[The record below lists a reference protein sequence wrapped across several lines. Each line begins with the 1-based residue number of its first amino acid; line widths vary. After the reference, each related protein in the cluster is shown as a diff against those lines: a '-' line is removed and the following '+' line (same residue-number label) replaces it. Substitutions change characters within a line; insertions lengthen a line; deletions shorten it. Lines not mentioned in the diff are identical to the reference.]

1 MRPIRG
7 RGLEADSWVSL
18 ISETPKRYPCFF
30 LIYNM
35 TTKITLFVSLFGFQL
50 VLTQSEFPGELKDVQ
65 LSLGATVW
73 SFNVAAAALS

>member
-1 MRPIRG
+1 M
-7 RGLEADSWVSL
+7 
-18 ISETPKRYPCFF
+18 F
-30 LIYNM
+30 LLDLQHDNK
-35 TTKITLFVSLFGFQL
+35 TALFVSLFGFQL

>member
-1 MRPIRG
+1 
-7 RGLEADSWVSL
+7 
-18 ISETPKRYPCFF
+18 
-30 LIYNM
+30 M
-35 TTKITLFVSLFGFQL
+35 TTTKTALFVSLFGFQL